1 MGRKPLSKARED
13 NPNLRR
19 EWISVLSPLY
29 LREGMKRH
37 NMDDIAA
44 ELGVS
49 KATLYKHY
57 SSRQE
62 ILEEIVKNKLEELR
76 VFEQYLMNNEVPF
89 TERYQKAVKAAALVL
104 AGISNAFLL
113 DVKELH
119 EHLWV
124 SIRDFQ
130 DYALKLAREFYQRG
144 IEEGILHE
152 IDPNL
157 LAVTDKMF
165 IRAVSDP
172 QFLIDNN
179 LSLQT
184 AFEGYFLMK
193 SKGIFKR
200 KED

>member
-130 DYALKLAREFYQRG
+130 DYALQLAREFYQRG

-200 KED
+200 KDD